1 MWGQSVLAPL
11 ADLLESPEGQHSLVV
26 LDVDNLTQINE
37 HLGHEAGDRILADV
51 EVELA
56 TYLTDAISERWLG
69 DQYLV
74 LFPHTDTA
82 RAATLMRAFMDQLN
96 RSSHALRY
104 SLSGGG
110 STSPTDGT
118 SNRELVA
125 SCATALAL
133 AKAPGRGQVVW
144 AGLDS
149 ANVSEHGRAAT
160 RSSS

>member
-11 ADLLESPEGQHSLVV
+11 ADLFDSPEGQHSLVV
-26 LDVDNLTQINE
+26 LDVDHLTRINE
-37 HLGHEAGDRILADV
+37 ELGRERGDELLADV

-56 TYLTDAISERWLG
+56 TFLTEATSARWTG

-74 LFPHTDTA
+74 LFPHTESR
-82 RAATLMRAFMDQLN
+82 RAASLMRAFMAHLN
-96 RSSHALRY
+96 RPSHAVRY

-125 SCATALAL
+125 ACATALAT
-133 AKAPGRGQVVW
+133 AKARGRAQVLW
-144 AGLDS
+144 TGS
-149 ANVSEHGRAAT
+149 AND
-160 RSSS
+160 